1 MGSLTDSVTEICD
14 AALHR
19 LPPSRLRREVEA
31 VRRRAREPV
40 RVAVAGRVSS
50 GKSTLVNALLGMR
63 VAPTAA
69 TECTQIV
76 TWFRWGEHDEATLHL
91 RDGTR
96 LPLALTSRRALPESL
111 DVDLAEVAYIDV
123 QLYNSHLK
131 DFTLIDTP
139 GLSSLG
145 DGARGGTT
153 EAFLLGQSRDAVAR
167 ADALLYVVSGD
178 VREDDLNMLGR
189 FRTHA
194 AELDSSA
201 ANAVAVLTKVDR
213 LGETAD
219 SAMEAGKRIAARCA
233 RELGTAVATVV
244 PVMGLMAE
252 AAEAGRVDEERARRL
267 RMLTQIPVEERPLA
281 FRSARRLQNHTGLPL
296 AADAVDDLLER
307 LDILGVRVGVEA
319 VVRGRTGA
327 RAITEELGLVSSIN
341 ALRALL
347 FETFGLSGDSLKAK
361 AALTRLHRLQAQG
374 RDPAARAALAE
385 ELRAGSER
393 LKLLPDSRRLRAM
406 EVMNDLAAAGL
417 SLPEELHEHLRRMA
431 TGPSAADQL
440 GLPASARGEQ
450 IAAAAI
456 RAAGR
461 WRRFGNDGRRRS
473 AEQHAA
479 QVMGVALA
487 GLAREAREAAYS

>member
-1 MGSLTDSVTEICD
+1 MSALTDTVIEICD
-14 AALHR
+14 NTLRR
-19 LPPSRLRREVEA
+19 LPPSRLHREVEA

-69 TECTQIV
+69 TECTQVV

-91 RDGTR
+91 RDGTG
-96 LPLALTSRRALPESL
+96 LPLALTSQRALPDTL

-123 QLYNSHLK
+123 QLYNSYLK
-131 DFTLIDTP
+131 DFTLVDTP

-145 DGARGGTT
+145 DGPRGGT
-153 EAFLLGQSRDAVAR
+153 EAFLLGQSADALTR

-178 VREDDLNMLGR
+178 VREDDLRVLDR

-194 AELDSSA
+194 AELDCSA
-201 ANAVAVLTKVDR
+201 ANAVAALTKVDR
-213 LGETAD
+213 LGETAE
-219 SAMEAGKRIAARCA
+219 SATAAGERIAARCA
-233 RELGTAVATVV
+233 RELGTAVGTVV

-252 AAEAGRVDEERARRL
+252 AAQAGRIDEERARRL
-267 RMLTQIPVEERPLA
+267 QLLSEIPLEERARA
-281 FRSARRLQNHTGLPL
+281 FRSARRLQNHPGVRLE
-296 AADAVDDLLER
+296 AQAVDDLLAR

-319 VVRGRTGA
+319 AASGRTGA
-327 RAITEELGLVSSIN
+327 RAITETLRHVSSID
-341 ALRALL
+341 ALRNLL
-347 FETFGLSGDSLKAK
+347 FETFALSGDSLKAN
-361 AALTRLHRLQAQG
+361 AALKRLYRLQAKG
-374 RDPAARAALAE
+374 RDPGARAVLAE

-393 LKLLPDSRRLRAM
+393 LKLLPASRRLRAI
-406 EVMNDLAAAGL
+406 ELMNDLAASRL
-417 SLPEELHEHLRRMA
+417 SLPEELHGHLRRMA
-431 TGPSAADQL
+431 TGRSPAGQL
-440 GLPASARGEQ
+440 GLPDSAGGEE

-461 WRRFGNDGRRRS
+461 WRRFGNDGRRRA

-479 QVMGVALA
+479 EVMSVAFA
-487 GLAREAREAAYS
+487 ALAREAREPAYS